1 MAWTNFVITAA
12 AIAAVASLMRSDI
25 RQTTSMLRKNVS
37 QVRKMIEDVS
47 GGQKVS
53 DVIKKAEEDFM
64 QSKGKK

>member
-1 MAWTNFVITAA
+1 
-12 AIAAVASLMRSDI
+12 
-25 RQTTSMLRKNVS
+25 MLRKNVS